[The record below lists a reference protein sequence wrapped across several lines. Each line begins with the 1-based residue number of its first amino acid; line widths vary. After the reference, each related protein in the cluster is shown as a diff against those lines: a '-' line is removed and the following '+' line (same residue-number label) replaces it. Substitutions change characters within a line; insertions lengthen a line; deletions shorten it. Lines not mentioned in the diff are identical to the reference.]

1 MKSTSKI
8 LGTLVLVTMLFNCS
22 SVKVTNSWKDTETI
36 DIKDKV
42 VMVVSRT
49 QDDIVRKQFESDI
62 VHNLEKNDI
71 TSIESHKIFPLINE
85 QKELSKKELKSLKKE
100 LKEQNIEI
108 VVMTSVK
115 DVQSFE
121 KTITETT
128 DYNVYTYP
136 IVYRRG
142 YRRGFVGYYNTVYV
156 NSDPITTVTSTS
168 KKYILETVTY
178 DLSLPEEEQLTSV
191 ITSVIDNPESVGIT
205 SKDFSKKLVKE
216 LVK

>member
-1 MKSTSKI
+1 MKSISKI
-8 LGTLVLVTMLFNCS
+8 LGTLSLVTFVFSCS
-22 SVKVTNSWKDTETI
+22 SVKVTDSWKDTETI

-49 QDDIVRKQFESDI
+49 QDDVVRKQFESDI
-62 VHNLEKNDI
+62 VHNLEKNNI
-71 TSIESHKIFPLINE
+71 TSIESHKLFPLINE
-85 QKELSKKELKSLKKE
+85 KKELSDKELKSLKKE
-100 LKEQNIEI
+100 LKEQDIEI

-121 KTITETT
+121 RTVTQTT

-136 IVYRRG
+136 VVYRRG
-142 YRRGFVGYYNTVYV
+142 YRRGFVGYYNSIYV
-156 NSDPITTVTSTS
+156 NSDPVSTVTSTG

-178 DLSLPEEEQLTSV
+178 DLTLPEEEQLTSV
-191 ITSVIDNPESVGIT
+191 ITSVIDNPESVGTT